1 MSDTITFGPITVR
14 YDDSVI
20 TPRPWTVGQ
29 SEWAAEAAPDRPP
42 GPILELCSGAGH
54 IGLAAAALTGRP
66 LVQVDA
72 NPAACRLARHNADAA
87 GLGARVE
94 IRCGWLSE
102 MVDDD
107 ERFPIVIADP
117 PYVPTAAVG
126 RFGDPTLAIDGG
138 SDGLDGL
145 AGCCR
150 LAEQHLLTGGLLS
163 LQVWGS
169 GQWAQ
174 LRPRVPGALVLDEC
188 REFGPDRAV
197 VHLTR
202 A

>member
-1 MSDTITFGPITVR
+1 MSDSITFGPITVR

-20 TPRPWTVGQ
+20 KPRPWTVSQ
-29 SEWAAEAAPDRPP
+29 SEWVAEAAPDRPP

-72 NPAACRLARHNADAA
+72 NPAACRLARHNAEAA
-87 GLGARVE
+87 GLGEVVE

-102 MVDDD
+102 MVDDG
-107 ERFPIVIADP
+107 ESFPIVIADP
-117 PYVPTAAVG
+117 PYVPSAAVG
-126 RFGDPTLAIDGG
+126 RFVDPALAIDGG
-138 SDGLDGL
+138 SDGLDRL
-145 AGCCR
+145 VECCR
-150 LAEQHLLTGGLLS
+150 LADRHLLAGGLLS

-174 LRPRVPGALVLDEC
+174 LRPQVPSALVLDEC
-188 REFGPDRAV
+188 RTYGPDRAV